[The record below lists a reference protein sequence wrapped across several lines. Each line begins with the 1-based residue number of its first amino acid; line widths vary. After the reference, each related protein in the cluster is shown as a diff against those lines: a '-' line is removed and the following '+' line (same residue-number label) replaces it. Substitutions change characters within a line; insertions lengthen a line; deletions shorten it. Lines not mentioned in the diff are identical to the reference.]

1 MDQLFPLQFVPGV
14 RIGFGQKSL
23 TMPHTVHLKLGLY
36 TLAVPRKTLPRFLFQ
51 VLCHKS
57 AWKEQCRFRPELGL
71 TWDQLRL
78 VSGHVVLSKVIQALQ
93 RLLPS
98 CTNRMSIMRPQSSA
112 TVQHSPLKSDI
123 IGINRGGVIF
133 GVGFHTA
140 IIQTTV
146 LKSHKIFCIPLLLV
160 CIMTA

>member
-1 MDQLFPLQFVPGV
+1 MYQLFPLQFIPGV

-93 RLLPS
+93 RLLPFRAY
-98 CTNRMSIMRPQSSA
+98 CVPVMRPQLP
-112 TVQHSPLKSDI
+112 TTIQHSPLKSNI
-123 IGINRGGVIF
+123 ISINRSCLIF
-133 GVGFHTA
+133 CVSSHDC
-140 IIQTTV
+140 IIQTTG
-146 LKSHKIFCIPLLLV
+146 LKK
-160 CIMTA
+160 